1 MRVIVVEDDEGS
13 LNGLVRL
20 LESIDP
26 SIKVVGKAGNGKE
39 GLELIEKRI
48 PDVVITDIKMPVMD
62 GLEACRRIRALEQ
75 GRRKHVC
82 IYAMTA
88 QASSESEQQC
98 LEAGMDGHIAKPIEA
113 EELVKM
119 ILTATGKDF

>member
-39 GLELIEKRI
+39 GLEQIEERI
-48 PDVVITDIKMPVMD
+48 PGGVITDIQMPVLVGRAM
-62 GLEACRRIRALEQ
+62 IRE
-75 GRRKHVC
+75 R
-82 IYAMTA
+82 
-88 QASSESEQQC
+88 
-98 LEAGMDGHIAKPIEA
+98 
-113 EELVKM
+113 
-119 ILTATGKDF
+119 

>member
-62 GLEACRRIRALEQ
+62 GLEMIRNLYEKQWKKSHFIIISSYSDFEYARQALRYQ
-75 GRRKHVC
+75 VTD
-82 IYAMTA
+82 Y
-88 QASSESEQQC
+88 
-98 LEAGMDGHIAKPIEA
+98 LLP
-113 EELVKM
+113 
-119 ILTATGKDF
+119 

>member
-62 GLEACRRIRALEQ
+62 VRTLRTGYH
-75 GRRKHVC
+75 RKRMFSG
-82 IYAMTA
+82 I
-88 QASSESEQQC
+88 
-98 LEAGMDGHIAKPIEA
+98 P
-113 EELVKM
+113 
-119 ILTATGKDF
+119 

>member
-1 MRVIVVEDDEGS
+1 M
-13 LNGLVRL
+13 
-20 LESIDP
+20 
-26 SIKVVGKAGNGKE
+26 
-39 GLELIEKRI
+39 
-48 PDVVITDIKMPVMD
+48 DVMMPVMD

-75 GRRKHVC
+75 GRKGHVC

-98 LEAGMDGHIAKPIEA
+98 LKAGMDGHIAKPIEA

-119 ILTATGKDF
+119 ILTATGKDISDTR

>member
-1 MRVIVVEDDEGS
+1 MNRFAAS
-13 LNGLVRL
+13 
-20 LESIDP
+20 
-26 SIKVVGKAGNGKE
+26 KE
-39 GLELIEKRI
+39 GYYDMILM
-48 PDVVITDIKMPVMD
+48 DVMMPVMD

-75 GRRKHVC
+75 ERREHVC

-113 EELVKM
+113 EELVKT
-119 ILTATGKDF
+119 ILTVTGKEVSDTR